1 MKTKYVF
8 ISIIFFTYIFSQ
20 CDNPDQTEYY
30 IECSGGV
37 FEDQVIWSLSP
48 GNINGGAPY
57 SETVCLSDGPYN
69 LMMSDLGNNGWN
81 GNTWKIYEYSS
92 PSIIAE
98 CTLDSGNFD
107 TCSFFLGEVE
117 NCGDYL
123 GQSACDNDLVC
134 EWIEDVEITSCGSI
148 SSQTECNMTA
158 GCYWDCNDWGDWYT
172 WICYGSYTCLGG
184 TFEND
189 NSYCEEINFPIGD
202 INLDF
207 FVNIQDVLVLINLI
221 LNNESTYN
229 ADVNGDGGLN
239 VLDIIDL
246 VHIILNN

>member
-81 GNTWKIYEYSS
+81 GNTWKIYENSS
-92 PSIIAE
+92 PSIIAV
-98 CTLDSGNFD
+98 F
-107 TCSFFLGEVE
+107 
-117 NCGDYL
+117 Y
-123 GQSACDNDLVC
+123 
-134 EWIEDVEITSCGSI
+134 
-148 SSQTECNMTA
+148 
-158 GCYWDCNDWGDWYT
+158 
-172 WICYGSYTCLGG
+172 
-184 TFEND
+184 
-189 NSYCEEINFPIGD
+189 
-202 INLDF
+202 
-207 FVNIQDVLVLINLI
+207 
-221 LNNESTYN
+221 
-229 ADVNGDGGLN
+229 
-239 VLDIIDL
+239 
-246 VHIILNN
+246 

>member
-1 MKTKYVF
+1 
-8 ISIIFFTYIFSQ
+8 
-20 CDNPDQTEYY
+20 
-30 IECSGGV
+30 
-37 FEDQVIWSLSP
+37 
-48 GNINGGAPY
+48 
-57 SETVCLSDGPYN
+57 
-69 LMMSDLGNNGWN
+69 MMSDLGNNGWN
-81 GNTWKIYEYSS
+81 GNTWKIYENTS

-107 TCSFFLGEVE
+107 TCPFFLGDVE
-117 NCGDYL
+117 DCSDYL
-123 GQSACDNDLVC
+123 GQSACDNNQVC
-134 EWIEDVEITSCGSI
+134 EWIEYVEITSCGSL
-148 SSQTECNMTA
+148 SQTECNMTS
-158 GCYWDCNDWGDWYT
+158 GCYWDCTNWGDYYPF
-172 WICYGSYTCLGG
+172 CYGIYTCMGG

-221 LNNESTYN
+221 LNNESSYN

>member
-1 MKTKYVF
+1 MKIKYIY

-20 CDNPDQTEYY
+20 CDNPDDTEYY
-30 IECSGGV
+30 IECSGGIL
-37 FEDQVIWSLSP
+37 EDQIIWALSP
-48 GNINGGAPY
+48 GDLNGGAPY
-57 SETVCLSDGPYN
+57 SETVCLPDGSYN

-81 GNTWKIYEYSS
+81 GNTWKIYENTS

-107 TCSFFLGEVE
+107 TCPFFLGDVE
-117 NCGDYL
+117 DCSDYL
-123 GQSACDNDLVC
+123 GQSACDNNLVC
-134 EWIEDVEITSCGSI
+134 EWIEDVEITSCGSL
-148 SSQTECNMTA
+148 SQTECNMTS
-158 GCYWDCNDWGDWYT
+158 GCYWDCTNWGDYYPF
-172 WICYGSYTCLGG
+172 CYGIYTCMGG

-221 LNNESTYN
+221 LINESSYN

-246 VHIILNN
+246 VHIILE

>member
-1 MKTKYVF
+1 MKIKYIY

-20 CDNPDQTEYY
+20 CDNPDDTEYY
-30 IECSGGV
+30 IECSGGIL
-37 FEDQVIWSLSP
+37 EDQIIWALSP
-48 GNINGGAPY
+48 GDLNGGAPY
-57 SETVCLSDGPYN
+57 SETVCLPDGPYN

-81 GNTWKIYEYSS
+81 GNTWKIYENTS

-107 TCSFFLGEVE
+107 TCPFFLGDVE
-117 NCGDYL
+117 DCSDYL
-123 GQSACDNDLVC
+123 GQSACDNNQVC
-134 EWIEDVEITSCGSI
+134 EWIEDIEITSCGSL
-148 SSQTECNMTA
+148 SQTECNMTS
-158 GCYWDCNDWGDWYT
+158 GCYWDCTNWGDYYPF
-172 WICYGSYTCLGG
+172 CYGIYTCMGG

-207 FVNIQDVLVLINLI
+207 VVNIQDVLVLINLI
-221 LNNESTYN
+221 LNNESDYN
-229 ADVNGDGGLN
+229 ADINGDGGLN

-246 VHIILNN
+246 IHIILE

>member
-1 MKTKYVF
+1 MKIKYIY

-20 CDNPDQTEYY
+20 CDNPDDTEYY
-30 IECSGGV
+30 IECSGGIL
-37 FEDQVIWSLSP
+37 EDQIIWALSP
-48 GNINGGAPY
+48 GDLNGGAPY
-57 SETVCLSDGPYN
+57 SETVCLPDGPYN

-81 GNTWKIYEYSS
+81 GNTWKIYENTS

-107 TCSFFLGEVE
+107 TCPFFLGDVE
-117 NCGDYL
+117 DCSDYL
-123 GQSACDNDLVC
+123 GQSACDNNQVC
-134 EWIEDVEITSCGSI
+134 EWIEDVEITSCGSL
-148 SSQTECNMTA
+148 SQTECNMTS
-158 GCYWDCNDWGDWYT
+158 GCYWDCTNWGDYYPF
-172 WICYGSYTCLGG
+172 CYGIYTCMGG

-221 LNNESTYN
+221 LNNESSYN

-246 VHIILNN
+246 VHIILE